1 MITFNKE
8 KDMEE
13 FLKGITKL
21 EPEDFIALA
30 KVLDVKMSEVDK
42 DTGKFT
48 LRDAEKIV
56 EDMVVVFRGLKHK
69 ERKII
74 LKAVAKSGSNT

>member
-8 KDMEE
+8 KDMEV

-21 EPEDFIALA
+21 EPEEFIALA
-30 KVLDVKMSEVDK
+30 KVLDVKLSDVDK

-48 LRDAEKIV
+48 LRDAEKV
-56 EDMVVVFRGLKHK
+56 MEDMVITFRKLKHK
-69 ERKII
+69 ERKLI
-74 LKAVAKSGSNT
+74 LKVVAKSGSGT